1 MKKNFPYELIGEEM
15 EVVSS
20 KNPSNLKMKGKIVDE
35 TKFTLKIKQ
44 NNGIKTLFKNNVVF
58 RLKKSNRI
66 LDGKDL
72 TKRPEE
78 RIKG

>member
-1 MKKNFPYELIGEEM
+1 MKKNFPYELVGEEM
-15 EVVSS
+15 EVISS
-20 KNPSNLKMKGKIVDE
+20 TNPSNLKVTGKIVDE

-44 NNGIKTLFKNNVVF
+44 NNEIKTLFKNNMVF
-58 RLKKSNRI
+58 RLKRSNQI

>member
-15 EVVSS
+15 EVLSS
-20 KNPSNLKMKGKIVDE
+20 KNPSNLKLKGKIVDE

-44 NNGIKTLFKNNVVF
+44 NHGIKTLFKNNLVF
-58 RLKKSNRI
+58 RLKRSNQI